1 MSLAEQLARD
11 RKLTNQEK
19 LLNQKNQ
26 ALQELNK
33 EFNMEM
39 LYVLNEEDPNY
50 ELKNKI
56 FERNKKKLGRCARFY
71 LWINSNYVNQVYYIE
86 TVDES
91 KKIKDLSEKGIFR
104 QSNDLQN
111 AMKRDINLILEAK
124 LYSEK
129 QKSQNE
135 SENNLFK
142 KEKEYQINLE
152 DMPETREF
160 LRFERISI
168 AVLDS
173 IPNALL
179 SQAAQLCYLC
189 MILSMILNAGLI
201 SIIYP
206 FAVFG
211 YALMEEGRPKKAF
224 WNAMSYYTILIL
236 TLKLVVQLDVWYMLG
251 INSIY
256 YSIDVRLDIR

>member
-1 MSLAEQLARD
+1 
-11 RKLTNQEK
+11 
-19 LLNQKNQ
+19 
-26 ALQELNK
+26 
-33 EFNMEM
+33 MEM

-71 LWINSNYVNQVYYIE
+71 LWINSNYVNQVYYID
-86 TVDES
+86 TIDES
-91 KKIKDLSEKGIFR
+91 KKVKDLSEKGIFR

-129 QKSQNE
+129 KSEEEQKKKQEE
-135 SENNLFK
+135 SKKDDKEAMIKLFK

-152 DMPETREF
+152 DMPETSEF
-160 LRFERISI
+160 LRFERITI

-179 SQAAQLCYLC
+179 SQAAHLCYLC

-201 SIIYP
+201 SILYP

-211 YALMEEGRPKKAF
+211 YALMEEGRPKKSF
-224 WNAMSYYTILIL
+224 WTAMSYYTILIL
-236 TLKLVVQLDVWYMLG
+236 TLKLVVQLDIWYMLG
-251 INSIY
+251 IDSVY
-256 YSIDVRLDIR
+256 YSIDVRVPCIYTKIGLLDLWA